1 MEYGVGLTRTVHLN
15 MTAHPANIT
24 PSRAGHSIGRWDGD
38 TLVVDTVGFVPG
50 SLAGYLPHSD
60 KLHVVERFTLNPATL
75 ELTRGIVAEDPVYFV
90 DKYVDSDSVL
100 PADAPF
106 KVEACKELAPEYQQT
121 GRPTGDNNMRQFFRL
136 VSLVLGLAVF
146 GDFAHAHHSQAGI
159 FDSRKTI
166 EVTGVVKSV
175 SWRNPHGQ
183 ILLSVK
189 DEKGVE
195 TIWDAETASISILR
209 NRGVDGSSIRVGDR
223 VTIAGSPSMRA
234 RPEILA
240 RSVLLPNGN
249 EFTFGSANAYFA
261 AGKAGRLV
269 GGAKI
274 AGDVAAAKAKADGLF
289 RVWSTIMSDPAAF
302 PMFKGGYPL
311 TAAGKAGLAKW
322 NPRNNIL
329 LKCGTKGTPLIMISP
344 LPMDFSKEGDK
355 IIMRLEEY
363 DSVRTIHMNPKA
375 VAPAAHTLFGFS
387 RGRWEGTTLVVETD
401 HIAAGYFDHEGTPQ
415 SDQIKTV
422 ERFIPNADYSRL
434 DYTLT
439 TTDPVNFTK
448 PFELKRYFVWKPEN
462 RVHPYECLDRFEP
475 GK

>member
-1 MEYGVGLTRTVHLN
+1 MRRFFQVVTV
-15 MTAHPANIT
+15 I
-24 PSRAGHSIGRWDGD
+24 S
-38 TLVVDTVGFVPG
+38 
-50 SLAGYLPHSD
+50 
-60 KLHVVERFTLNPATL
+60 
-75 ELTRGIVAEDPVYFV
+75 
-90 DKYVDSDSVL
+90 
-100 PADAPF
+100 
-106 KVEACKELAPEYQQT
+106 
-121 GRPTGDNNMRQFFRL
+121 
-136 VSLVLGLAVF
+136 GLAASSHV
-146 GDFAHAHHSQAGI
+146 AHAHHSQAGV

-166 EVTGVVKSV
+166 EITGVVKSV

-183 ILLSVK
+183 ILLAVK

-209 NRGVDGSSIRVGDR
+209 NRGVDGSPVRVGDR
-223 VTIAGSPSMRA
+223 VTIAGGASIRN

-240 RSVLLPNGN
+240 RSILLPNGT
-249 EFTFGSANAYFA
+249 EFNFGSTTAYFP
-261 AGKAGRLV
+261 AGKAGRL
-269 GGAKI
+269 
-274 AGDVAAAKAKADGLF
+274 AGSVKASGDIAAARAKADGVF

-329 LKCGTKGTPLIMISP
+329 LKCGTKGTPLIMITP
-344 LPMDFSKEGDK
+344 LPMDFRREGDT
-355 IIMRLEEY
+355 IVMRLEEY

-375 VAPAAHTLFGFS
+375 VAPPAHSLFGFS

-422 ERFIPNADYSRL
+422 ERFIPNADYTRL

-439 TTDPVNFTK
+439 TTDPVNFAK

-462 RVHPYECLDRFEP
+462 RVSPYECLDRFEP